1 MKGPLFIKTWV
12 FFTKNALCKFGL
24 NWPSSY
30 IKLNK
35 PESMLCTNFSW
46 IWPNGSGGVFQM
58 LSMYFCYFVIITPL
72 ALHLRHPRV
81 SRFLNVVNVVFF
93 TITIF
98 SSLGKGS
105 GYHYPIFIPWQRKWP
120 SIFTNLSQMLGV
132 KLG

>member
-30 IKLNK
+30 INLNK

-46 IWPNGSGGVFQM
+46 KWPSVSGGVFQM
-58 LSMYFCYFVIITPL
+58 LSMYFCYFVIISPW
-72 ALHLRHPRV
+72 ALHLRHPRF
-81 SRFLNVVNVVFF
+81 SRFLNVVNVVYF

-98 SSLGKGS
+98 SSLVKGVVTITLFLSLGKGS
-105 GYHYPIFIPWQRKWP
+105 DPPF
-120 SIFTNLSQMLGV
+120 SQIWVRCLV
-132 KLG
+132 PN